1 MKCRIEK
8 AYHIFSIVYSTI
20 LTILLGII
28 IFSNSYYSDEK
39 QQVLATSINN
49 NNNNDNSNS
58 RVSITIEGLSVDE
71 SATGLVLV
79 TGTVYN
85 NYTANVGDVKIRV
98 ELFDISNTLVR
109 ETERF
114 VTPPSSTLE
123 PEEREGF
130 NFLMQAERFDHY
142 NVIAYGTIG

>member
-1 MKCRIEK
+1 MKCWIEK
-8 AYHIFSIVYSTI
+8 LYHIFSIADSAI

-28 IFSNSYYSDEK
+28 IFSNTYYSDEER
-39 QQVLATSINN
+39 QVLATSINN
-49 NNNNDNSNS
+49 NNSK
-58 RVSITIEGLSVDE
+58 VHIPIEGLSVSE

-79 TGTVYN
+79 TGTVHN

-98 ELFDISNTLVR
+98 ELFDTNNTLVR
-109 ETERF
+109 QTERF

-130 NFLMQAERFDHY
+130 NFLMLAERFDHY
-142 NVIAYGTIG
+142 NITVYGTIG

>member
-1 MKCRIEK
+1 MKCWTEK
-8 AYHIFSIVYSTI
+8 AYHIFSIADSAI

-28 IFSNSYYSDEK
+28 IFSNTYYSDEELR
-39 QQVLATSINN
+39 VLATSINN
-49 NNNNDNSNS
+49 NNSNS
-58 RVSITIEGLSVDE
+58 RVSIPIEGLSVGE

-98 ELFDISNTLVR
+98 ELFDINNTLVR

-130 NFLMQAERFDHY
+130 NFLMLAERFDHY

>member
-1 MKCRIEK
+1 MG
-8 AYHIFSIVYSTI
+8 F
-20 LTILLGII
+20 I
-28 IFSNSYYSDEK
+28 IFSATYYSEEELT
-39 QQVLATSINN
+39 VLATSTNN
-49 NNNNDNSNS
+49 NNNSS
-58 RVSITIEGLSVDE
+58 GVRIPIEGLSVNE

-98 ELFDISNTLVR
+98 ELFDINNMLVR
-109 ETERF
+109 QTERF

-142 NVIAYGTIG
+142 NITAYGTIG